1 MGFLLEQAFCVL
13 FPVIHPNT
21 QDSSVVLNTLLL
33 VEVNLLTKGDA
44 AAKASEA
51 LKFGVEVAIGMHP
64 HEQLL
69 NLRPAGSLMHIGEYE
84 VLFSHPFN
92 IVHLFTTM
100 INF

>member
-1 MGFLLEQAFCVL
+1 MGFLFEQAFCVL
-13 FPVIHPNT
+13 FPVIHLDT
-21 QDSSVVLNTLLL
+21 QYSSVVLNALLL

-51 LKFGVEVAIGMHP
+51 LEFGVEVAVGMHA

-69 NLRPAGSLMHIGEYE
+69 NLRPAGFLVHMREYE
-84 VLFSHPFN
+84 VLFSHSFN